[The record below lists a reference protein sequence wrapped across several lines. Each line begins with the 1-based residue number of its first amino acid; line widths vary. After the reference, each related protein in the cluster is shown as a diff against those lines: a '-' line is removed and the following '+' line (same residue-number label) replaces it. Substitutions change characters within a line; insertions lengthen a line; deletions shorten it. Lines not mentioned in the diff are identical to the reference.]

1 MKKLLLILMGTT
13 VLLGATQAQIQLGV
27 KGGVSSSK
35 FVASDIPTHAYIGYH
50 VGALANIKVNG
61 NFSIQPEAFYSS
73 EGFKAHA
80 QGNDNI
86 RMKDHLGYV
95 NVPVLARYTTNGFY
109 VATGPQ
115 VGFLL
120 NSNGEVY
127 PTSLVDANG
136 NVIADNSHTTF
147 SSTSNHN
154 KVVASWALGAGYQ
167 TPFKLGFDV
176 RYNLGLSKIYS
187 AGADVPTNTSVR
199 NNVAQAGVF
208 YILGK

>member
-1 MKKLLLILMGTT
+1 
-13 VLLGATQAQIQLGV
+13 
-27 KGGVSSSK
+27 VSSSK

-61 NFSIQPEAFYSS
+61 NFSIQPEAFYSQ
-73 EGFKAHA
+73 EGFKAHDPSD
-80 QGNDNI
+80 QNI
-86 RMKDHLGYV
+86 RGKDNLGYL
-95 NVPVLARYTTNGFY
+95 NVPVLARYTTNRFY

-120 NSNGEVY
+120 NSKDELY
-127 PTSLVDANG
+127 
-136 NVIADNSHTTF
+136 TTTDVGTVHATL

-154 KVVASWALGAGYQ
+154 KVVGSWALGAGYQ